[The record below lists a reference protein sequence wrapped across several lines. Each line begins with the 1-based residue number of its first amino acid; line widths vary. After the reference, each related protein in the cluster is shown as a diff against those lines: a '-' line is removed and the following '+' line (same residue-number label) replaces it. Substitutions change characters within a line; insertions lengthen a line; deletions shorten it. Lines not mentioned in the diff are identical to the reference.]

1 MSDKILYLDTVHIIE
16 SIPAGEFH
24 TGRKLYDD
32 IEPLALAV
40 RTHEIRVKL
49 EQVQTR
55 QEFLARLA
63 AIAEHARAGH
73 SPVLH
78 IETHGNQDGIE
89 LASREFL
96 TWQDLKASL
105 TAINEASNLNL
116 LVILAACDGANLLHV
131 IQPTERAPVRA
142 IMGPKRT
149 IKFGEIERATRA
161 FYQTL
166 FETRSARG
174 AWTAMNDAV
183 SSTEETF
190 SVFPADSIFIYVFR
204 QYLRTLCTPEEL
216 DKREARKVAEA
227 VANGL
232 TAERIDHFRQFFRSY
247 VQDHPSYFAKLKR
260 HFFFCD
266 RYPENWERFDFTF
279 DQCVVG
285 LDITRGPN

>member
-1 MSDKILYLDTVHIIE
+1 MRVRAILPCCISRHMGTRMESNSPQENFSPGKI
-16 SIPAGEFH
+16 SRP
-24 TGRKLYDD
+24 RS
-32 IEPLALAV
+32 PL
-40 RTHEIRVKL
+40 
-49 EQVQTR
+49 
-55 QEFLARLA
+55 
-63 AIAEHARAGH
+63 
-73 SPVLH
+73 S
-78 IETHGNQDGIE
+78 
-89 LASREFL
+89 
-96 TWQDLKASL
+96 
-105 TAINEASNLNL
+105 NEASNLNL

-166 FETRSARG
+166 FEPRSARG

-247 VQDHPSYFAKLKR
+247 VQDHPSYFAKLQR
-260 HFFFCD
+260 RFFFCD
-266 RYPENWERFDFTF
+266 R
-279 DQCVVG
+279 
-285 LDITRGPN
+285 